1 MFQLAH
7 QSCQHA
13 VDIAEPIEQRRP
25 DFLFQI
31 ATQCGLAKLR
41 GQAIALMYRQSIG
54 GR

>member
-7 QSCQHA
+7 QGCQHA

-31 ATQCGLAKLR
+31 AKCMTQQKLR
-41 GQAIALMYRQSIG
+41 FELG
-54 GR
+54 